1 MNDLINSWQSL
12 AVKKGTDKSKLI
24 DHYDHEISQ
33 QYERYQEKKNGI
45 DRLKANQ
52 KTTLSKIACYEA
64 MSNFFGESMMAG
76 QLAIGGEKGIS
87 AMVGVIDPA
96 VELKLSRTIY
106 RVSRGFA
113 FFKSFS
119 QFKFEGLRE
128 FYDKVV
134 ILVYP
139 NSNSGVLERKLAR
152 IM

>member
-1 MNDLINSWQSL
+1 LL
-12 AVKKGTDKSKLI
+12 
-24 DHYDHEISQ
+24 DHYDHEIVEQ
-33 QYERYQEKKNGI
+33 FERYIDKKNGL

-52 KTTLSKIACYEA
+52 KGALSKIACYEA
-64 MSNFFGESMMAG
+64 MSSFFGERMMLG
-76 QLAIGGEKGIS
+76 ELGIGGEKGIS

-96 VELKLSRTIY
+96 LELKLSRTIY

-119 QFKFEGLRE
+119 AFRFEGLRN

-139 NSNSGVLERKLAR
+139 NSSSGVLEKKLNR